1 MRILSLIGLV
11 AIIGCN
17 DTEQKEINVAPVF
30 TSIVIV
36 PDINITSSTELLCV
50 ATAEDENEDK
60 LTLDYQ
66 WTKSDG
72 TVIGEFERLQLA
84 PDMVGPTDEIIC
96 TATVSDDIESITNS
110 TSVYLENSTPII
122 SSVSISPETVLV
134 NTLLECSFEAED
146 PDQEELTSFYR
157 WTQNGIEVGTNV
169 SLQLS
174 PEEYSDDDVIRCEVT
189 VEDGF
194 GGSNSLEAEVIIGNT
209 APVIGLVTLSPIPT
223 ISTDTITCTATDVVD
238 LENDDVALSYEW
250 SVDGDPQ
257 LETSD
262 TLSGPFLVNSD
273 IICTVTPND
282 GKVDGQRFS
291 SSTTIINSAP
301 TVDSVTLESDPI
313 YTDGTITATAV
324 LNDVDSEHS
333 VSAIYTWHVIDAETG
348 VDSEVFGGS
357 SDTLDG
363 TLFDKGDQVYV
374 IVTPNDGIEDGVSV
388 TSLTVTISNS
398 EPTNIT
404 ASIASSDSYYNDST
418 LTCSASASDIDPED
432 ATLTY
437 TYQWSNGATG
447 DTLVLD
453 GSMLPGADI
462 LCSATATDGSGAS
475 ISTDITETLSNRAPT
490 VDTISLPQNVVA
502 TTTSIQCDVSATDL
516 DGETPTLSYIWSVG
530 GTLSSESSDTF
541 TGPFVYGETIECTAT
556 ASDAMETGT
565 SMSAST
571 TVLNSA
577 PVISSVTIDP
587 TIAYTDSTFTASIV
601 LNDVDAAQSNSLT
614 ASYQWYVD
622 DSPIGGDINTLSN
635 ATLNEFFA
643 KGQEVYVIV
652 TPNDGVES
660 GTPTQSN
667 TVSVLNSLPVLTSI
681 SLSPDPAVMN
691 QDDLICD
698 VTATDADGDT
708 ILYTYTWSDSDGIV
722 DTVVDSSDT
731 SNTFLATDL
740 TEDTWSCS
748 VTPFDGEAYGV
759 SDIASVT
766 VENDCSSLLFDYVS
780 RVTAPGPVFDFEEE
794 FTIEGWVRPGFQ
806 MSFYTDQILLG
817 VDGPASDEYRLSISD
832 GGRLRVDWNTA
843 NACGSGNDTTT
854 EVIFEPDTWTHFAF
868 VAPNLV
874 YKNGE
879 LVDTLG
885 SDKRGS
891 CFGSGP
897 MHIGDFDGY
906 DGFIGQMSD
915 FRLWQTARS
924 QSDIQNAM
932 FGLDNPTAET
942 DLRGLWLTEYNSY
955 LDASGNGYDA
965 TENAT
970 FWTNECPQ
978 EDLDGDGLATWED
991 CDDDNANLPNSDDQ
1005 DCDGVLASDGD
1016 CDDLNDLVGMDT
1028 TGVSADC
1035 AALSC
1040 DEVASMGYSTG
1051 DGPYWIDP
1059 DGNGAY
1065 QAYCDMTTDNGGW
1078 TLVAKIE
1085 SGSNSQWAYD
1095 AATWTTTGT
1104 NFNAADFNLTANE
1117 AKYATFDTVAMEEIR
1132 LEDPI
1137 NGNNVQLEANG
1148 TSLLDFLNAQAIN
1161 TDANVISTS
1170 YTDDSAITYI
1180 GYNTSYSIC
1189 DSNRNSFLNNS
1200 TYRFNVDGFY
1210 NANGGNVATGDVRI
1224 GFWGSGSNS
1233 HVWNW
1238 TSTCGIGLGVK
1249 VYGYNGTNESGTTFG
1264 NFTLLWVR

>member
-1 MRILSLIGLV
+1 MRTLSSIGLI

-17 DTEQKEINVAPVF
+17 DEETKEINVAPVF

-36 PDINITSSTELLCV
+36 PDSEITSSTELLCI
-50 ATAEDENEDK
+50 ATAEDENDDK
-60 LTLDYQ
+60 LILDYQ

-72 TVIGEFERLQLA
+72 TVIGEFERVQLS
-84 PDMVGPTDEIIC
+84 PDLIGPTDEIVC
-96 TATVSDDIESITNS
+96 SATVSDDIESITNS
-110 TSVYLENSTPII
+110 TSVVLENSAPII
-122 SSVSISPETVLV
+122 NSVSISPDTVLV
-134 NTLLECSFEAED
+134 NTLLECNFDAED
-146 PDQEELTSFYR
+146 PDQETLRISYR
-157 WTQNGIEVGTNV
+157 WTQNDAEVGTES
-169 SLQLS
+169 SLQLN
-174 PEEYSDDDVIRCEVT
+174 PEDYSDGDVIACEVT

-194 GGSNSLEAEVIIGNT
+194 DGSDSLSVETVISNT
-209 APVIGLVTLSPIPT
+209 APVVGLVTLSPLPT
-223 ISTDTITCTATDVVD
+223 ISTSAITCTASDITD
-238 LENDDVALSYEW
+238 LEQDEVTLSYEW
-250 SVDGDPQ
+250 TVDGEPQ
-257 LETSD
+257 MEASD

-273 IICTVTPND
+273 VICTVTPND
-282 GKVDGQRFS
+282 GKVDGQQFS
-291 SSTTIINSAP
+291 SSTTIVNSTP
-301 TVDSVTLESDPI
+301 TVDSLTLSPGPI
-313 YTDGTITATAV
+313 YTDGTLTASAV
-324 LNDVDSEHS
+324 LTDIDAEQSI
-333 VSAIYTWHVIDAETG
+333 SAIYTWHVIDAETN

-363 TLFDKGDQVYV
+363 TLFDKDDQVYV
-374 IVTPNDGIEDGVSV
+374 IATPNDGIEDGASI
-388 TSLTVTISNS
+388 TSSTVTISNS

-404 ASIASSDSYYNDST
+404 ASVVSSDSFYNDSI
-418 LTCSASASDIDPED
+418 LTCSANASDTDPED

-453 GSMLPGADI
+453 GSILPGTDI
-462 LCSATATDGSGAS
+462 ICSATATDGSGDS

-490 VDTISLPQNVVA
+490 LDTISLPQDVVA
-502 TTTSIQCDVSATDL
+502 TTTSILCDVTATDA
-516 DGETPTLSYIWSVG
+516 DGETPILSYVWTVG
-530 GTLSSESSDTF
+530 GAPSSETSDTF
-541 TGPFVYGETIECTAT
+541 TGPFVYGEVVECIAT
-556 ASDAMETGT
+556 ASDAMETGN

-571 TVLNSA
+571 TVLNST
-577 PVISSVTIDP
+577 PIVSSLTIDP
-587 TIAYTDSTFTASIV
+587 TLAYTDSTFNATV
-601 LNDVDAAQSNSLT
+601 ELNDPDSSQSGALT
-614 ASYQWYVD
+614 PSYQWYVD
-622 DSPIGGDINTLSN
+622 DSPVGGNTPSLSN
-635 ATLNEFFA
+635 TTLNEFFA
-643 KGQEVYVIV
+643 KGQDVYVIV

-660 GTPTQSN
+660 GIPMQSN
-667 TVSVLNSLPVLTSI
+667 TISVLNSLPVLTSI
-681 SLSPDPAVMN
+681 SLTPDPAVMN
-691 QDDLICD
+691 TDDLVCEA
-698 VTATDADGDT
+698 TATDVDGDA
-708 ILYTYTWSDSDGIV
+708 ILYTYTWSDSDGV
-722 DTVVDSSDT
+722 VNTVPDSADVSDI
-731 SNTFLATDL
+731 FLATDL
-740 TEDTWSCS
+740 TEDTWSCT
-748 VTPFDGEAYGV
+748 VTPFDGEDDGI
-759 SDIASVT
+759 SDSASVT

-806 MSFYTDQILLG
+806 MSLYTDQILLG
-817 VDGPASDEYRLSISD
+817 VDGSASNEYRLSISD
-832 GGRLRVDWNTA
+832 GGRLRVDWSTVNT
-843 NACGSGNDTTT
+843 CTSGSDTTT

-885 SDKRGS
+885 EDKRGS
-891 CFGSGP
+891 CFGNGP

-932 FGLDNPTAET
+932 FGLDNPTAES

-970 FWTNECPQ
+970 FWLNECPQ

-991 CDDDNANLPNSDDQ
+991 CDDNDANLPNSDDQ
-1005 DCDGVLASDGD
+1005 DCDGVLASAGD
-1016 CDDLNDLVGMDT
+1016 CDDMNDLVGMDT

-1040 DEVASMGYSTG
+1040 DEVASMGYGTG

-1059 DGNGAY
+1059 DGNGAFE
-1065 QAYCDMTTDNGGW
+1065 AYCDMTTDNGGW

-1085 SGSNSQWAYD
+1085 SGSNSQWSYD
-1095 AATWTTTGT
+1095 ATTWTTTGT
-1104 NFNAADFNLTANE
+1104 NFNVSDFNLTANE

-1137 NGNNVQLEANG
+1137 NGNSAQLEASG
-1148 TSLLDFLNAQAIN
+1148 TSLLDFLNTQSIN
-1161 TDANVISTS
+1161 TDANVLSTS
-1170 YTDDSAITYI
+1170 YADSSAITYI
-1180 GYNTSYSIC
+1180 GYNTSYEIC
-1189 DSNRNSFLNNS
+1189 DGHLNSFLNNH
-1200 TYRFNVDGFY
+1200 TYRFNVDGVY

-1249 VYGYNGTNESGTTFG
+1249 VYGYNGTNQSGTTFG